1 MNYKRI
7 PWWEP
12 QIGSASEREYI
23 EKVFTDN
30 YANEGKLTTQFEEKI
45 AKALG
50 IKHAVATTSGTNAIF
65 LALKAMGV
73 GHGDEVIVPDATFIA
88 TANAVTLTGATPI
101 LVDIDPKDLNI
112 NIAAAKTAIT
122 KKTKAI
128 VPVHVTGRG
137 ADMES
142 ILIFAREH
150 NLIIVED
157 AAEAFFSKHK
167 GKYLG
172 TWGDAGCF
180 SFSAAKTITTGQGGM
195 IVTNNIELYEKLKP
209 LKDQGRPIR
218 GTGGDDAHNTIGFN
232 FKYTDLQAALGLG
245 QFKLVGKRTTRM
257 KRNYV
262 MYRESLKNIPG
273 FKIFDID
280 LKQGG
285 VPQWV
290 DALVDRR
297 DELDKYLNSFNIDC
311 RRYWKPIHQQ
321 KAYPMSDETFPNSTK
336 YLPKALW
343 LPSAFTLTD
352 EDVNTVIGY
361 IKDFYKKK

>member
-12 QIGSASEREYI
+12 RIGSRLEREYI

-45 AKALG
+45 AKAFG

-65 LALKAMGV
+65 LALKAAGV
-73 GHGDEVIVPDATFIA
+73 GYGDEVIVPDATFIA

-101 LVDIDPKDLNI
+101 FVDIDPKDLNM
-112 NIAAAKTAIT
+112 NIVAAKTAIT

-137 ADMES
+137 ADMEN
-142 ILIFAREH
+142 ILILAKEY
-150 NLIIVED
+150 NLVVVED

-167 GKYLG
+167 GRYLG

-195 IVTNNIELYEKLKP
+195 ILTNNDELYEKLKP

-232 FKYTDLQAALGLG
+232 FKYTDIQAALGLG
-245 QFKLVGKRTTRM
+245 QFKLVEERTTRM

-262 MYRESLKNIPG
+262 MYKEALKNIPG

-290 DALVDRR
+290 DALVERR

-321 KAYPMSDETFPNSTK
+321 KAYPLSDQAFPNSTK
-336 YLPKALW
+336 YMPKALW

-352 EDVNTVIGY
+352 EDIKIVIGH
-361 IKDFYKKK
+361 IKEFYKK

>member
-1 MNYKRI
+1 MDYKKI

-12 QIGSASEREYI
+12 RIGSKQERDNI
-23 EKVFTDN
+23 EKVFADN
-30 YANEGKLTTQFEEKI
+30 YANEGKLTTQFEDVV

-50 IKHAVATTSGTNAIF
+50 VKHAIATTSGTNAIF
-65 LALKAMGV
+65 LALKAFGI

-88 TANAVTLTGATPI
+88 TANAVTLAGANPV
-101 LVDIDPKDLNI
+101 LVDIDPATLNI
-112 NIAAAKTAIT
+112 STDAFKKAIT
-122 KKTKAI
+122 GKTKAV

-137 ADMES
+137 ADMEN
-142 ILIFAREH
+142 ILGIAMGH
-150 NLIIVED
+150 GLVVVED
-157 AAEAFFSKHK
+157 AAEAFFSKYK

-172 TWGDAGCF
+172 TWSDAGCF

-195 IVTNNIELYEKLKP
+195 IVTDNTNFYEKLKP

-232 FKYTDLQAALGLG
+232 FKYTDLQAAIGLG
-245 QFKLVGKRTTRM
+245 QLDLVGERTARM
-257 KRNYV
+257 KRTYS
-262 MYRESLKNIPG
+262 MYKEALSDIPG

-280 LKQGG
+280 IAQGG

-297 DELDKYLNSFNIDC
+297 DELDKFLKEFNIDC
-311 RRYWKPIHQQ
+311 RRYWNPIHQQ
-321 KAYPMSDETFPNSTK
+321 KAYPLPDDNFPNSTK

-343 LPSAFTLTD
+343 LPSAFFLTD
-352 EDVNTVIGY
+352 EDINTVIGH
-361 IKDFYKKK
+361 IRDFYL

>member
-12 QIGSASEREYI
+12 RIGSKAERDNI
-23 EKVFTDN
+23 EKVFSTN
-30 YANEGKLTTQFEEKI
+30 YANEGKLTTEFEEKI

-50 IKHAVATTSGTNAIF
+50 VKHAVATTSGTNAIF
-65 LALKAMGV
+65 LALKAAGV
-73 GHGDEVIVPDATFIA
+73 GPGDEVIVPDATFIA
-88 TANAVTLTGATPI
+88 TANAATLTGAKPV
-101 LVDIDPKDLNI
+101 LVDIDPKTLNI
-112 NIAAAKTAIT
+112 SVEAIKAAIT

-137 ADMES
+137 ADMEK
-142 ILIFAREH
+142 INKIAKEHKLIV
-150 NLIIVED
+150 IED

-172 TWGDAGCF
+172 TWGLAGCF

-195 IVTNNIELYEKLKP
+195 IVTDSTELYEALKP

-232 FKYTDLQAALGLG
+232 FKYTDLQAAVGLG
-245 QFKLVGKRTTRM
+245 QFELLEERTARM
-257 KRNYV
+257 KKTYT
-262 MYRESLKNIPG
+262 MYKEALKGVPG
-273 FKIFDID
+273 FTVFDID

-290 DALVDRR
+290 DALVERR

-321 KAYPMSDETFPNSTK
+321 KAYPLPDTKFPNSTK

-352 EDVNTVIGY
+352 EDVKTVIGY

>member
-1 MNYKRI
+1 MNHKRI

-12 QIGSASEREYI
+12 RIGSTAEREYI
-23 EKVFTDN
+23 KKVFADN

-45 AKALG
+45 ASALG
-50 IKHAVATTSGTNAIF
+50 VKHAVATTSGTNAIF
-65 LALKAMGV
+65 LALKASGI

-88 TANAVTLTGATPI
+88 TANAVTLSGGKPV
-101 LVDIDPKDLNI
+101 LVDIDPKTLNI
-112 NIAAAKTAIT
+112 SVAAIKKAIT

-137 ADMES
+137 ADMEK
-142 ILIFAREH
+142 ILAIAKKH
-150 NLIIVED
+150 KLIVIED
-157 AAEAFFSKHK
+157 AAEAFFSKYK
-167 GKYLG
+167 KKYLG

-195 IVTNNIELYEKLKP
+195 IVTNNTELYEKLKP

-232 FKYTDLQAALGLG
+232 FKYTDLQAAVGLG
-245 QFKLVGKRTTRM
+245 QFDLVTKRTDRM
-257 KRNYV
+257 KRTYT
-262 MYRESLKNIPG
+262 MYKKDLKGIPG
-273 FKIFDID
+273 FSIIDID
-280 LKQGG
+280 LAQGG

-290 DALVDRR
+290 DALVERR

-321 KAYPMSDETFPNSTK
+321 KAYPLSDTNFPNSTK

-352 EDVNTVIGY
+352 KDVETVIGHV
-361 IKDFYKKK
+361 KDFYNK

>member
-1 MNYKRI
+1 MNHKRI

-12 QIGSASEREYI
+12 RIGSKLEREYI

-30 YANEGKLTTQFEEKI
+30 YANEGKLTTRFEEKI
-45 AKALG
+45 AKTLG
-50 IKHAVATTSGTNAIF
+50 VKHAVATTSGTNAIF
-65 LALKAMGV
+65 LALKAAGV
-73 GHGDEVIVPDATFIA
+73 GYGDEVIVPDATFIA

-101 LVDIDPKDLNI
+101 LVDIDPEDLNI
-112 NIAAAKTAIT
+112 SIKAVKAAIT
-122 KKTKAI
+122 EKTKAI

-137 ADMES
+137 ADMEN
-142 ILIFAREH
+142 LLVLAREH
-150 NLIIVED
+150 NLIVVED

-195 IVTNNIELYEKLKP
+195 IVTNNSELYEKLKP
-209 LKDQGRPIR
+209 LKDQGRPMR

-232 FKYTDLQAALGLG
+232 FKYTDLQAAIGLG
-245 QFKLVGKRTTRM
+245 QFELVKKRTARM
-257 KRNYV
+257 KKNYA
-262 MYRESLKNIPG
+262 MYKKSLKNIPG
-273 FKIFDID
+273 FNIFDID
-280 LKQGG
+280 VKQGG

-290 DALVDRR
+290 DVLVDRR
-297 DELDKYLNSFNIDC
+297 DELDKYLNSLNIDC

-321 KAYPMSDETFPNSTK
+321 KAYPLSDKTFPNSTK

-352 EDVNTVIGY
+352 KDIETVIGH
-361 IKDFYKKK
+361 IKEFYKK